1 MLQMTKRKK
10 LMDVVFILDR
20 SGSMRETEKDII
32 GGYNGYINDFKSKNA
47 KITTVLFD
55 DKYEMIT
62 KRQNVNEVPELT
74 EKQYYVRGCTALLDA
89 IGKSIKFIEKEKTE
103 KVMFIITTDGYENA
117 SHKYNKEQIKE
128 MIQGHKE
135 WEFMY
140 IGADIDS
147 YSEGQSIGIS
157 SSNISNYK
165 KNGKGISKLFKAM
178 FVASDVF
185 CDEDCIDSS
194 WKEELEEYMEE
205 NEEKESNNTEIEW

>member
-32 GGYNGYINDFKSKNA
+32 GGYNGYINDFKSKNS

-165 KNGKGISKLFKAM
+165 KDGKGISKLFKAL